1 MPGQDALAEAELTL
15 GEMEA
20 SASFMLRIAELVAY
34 DAVASLQGDIDLS
47 LPEQTVLIAIAMNP
61 EARQGSVADLLRI
74 RWPNMTKMV
83 ARLEKK
89 KLISRRVSPEDRR
102 VVTLSPTEDGRA
114 LAEQLRTRLVND
126 DRRALAMLN
135 GAERE
140 QLVSLLRKVI
150 GWGGNGA

>member
-1 MPGQDALAEAELTL
+1 MPAPDELAEAELTL

-47 LPEQTVLIAIAMNP
+47 LPEQTVLIAIATNP

-102 VVTLSPTEDGRA
+102 VVTLSPTEEGRA
-114 LAEQLRTRLVND
+114 LAEQLRMRLIND
-126 DRRALAMLN
+126 DRRALAMLDD
-135 GAERE
+135 AERK
-140 QLVSLLRKVI
+140 QLVTLLRKVI
-150 GWGGNGA
+150 GWGDRDA

>member
-1 MPGQDALAEAELTL
+1 PRKAPRPHRPKGIIPFMPGQDALAEAEPTL
-15 GEMEA
+15 GEMES

-34 DAVASLQGDIDLS
+34 DAVASLQCDIDRV

-102 VVTLSPTEDGRA
+102 VVTLSPTEEGQA
-114 LAEQLRTRLVND
+114 LA
-126 DRRALAMLN
+126 
-135 GAERE
+135 
-140 QLVSLLRKVI
+140 
-150 GWGGNGA
+150 

>member
-1 MPGQDALAEAELTL
+1 
-15 GEMEA
+15 
-20 SASFMLRIAELVAY
+20 
-34 DAVASLQGDIDLS
+34 
-47 LPEQTVLIAIAMNP
+47 
-61 EARQGSVADLLRI
+61 
-74 RWPNMTKMV
+74 MV

-102 VVTLSPTEDGRA
+102 VVTLSPTEEGRA
-114 LAEQLRTRLVND
+114 LAEQLRTRLIND

-135 GAERE
+135 DAERE